1 MVVHLLVLVFCIMSM
16 GSESKSIIGLS
27 NFKEYDSVGS
37 YCFTI
42 PPGEFG
48 KIHAQTVLHTP
59 NHEFLVLSDT
69 ELTSAQF
76 SCNLLHSRS
85 KYVKPLVE
93 HDKQVTAY
101 DLLLNIEPNL
111 NRQKLLAVISRCGGL
126 VDAEYVVE
134 FTNPG
139 GIFKKHFSCLDQGIF
154 EVYLLLAAISIC
166 LLPTF
171 FHSWIT
177 LERRQATNI
186 ITVMFFLAAPLFL
199 IHILLMTVHLFVY
212 SQDGFGLAVFQFLA
226 QLSLATSTTL
236 LTGLLLCLAQGLTI
250 STQEIS
256 GPLGNRSM
264 LVVLAS
270 GLTHLLYCLQE
281 AMTYSDLSPFAQ
293 LHSLISVFHL
303 ACRAIAGY
311 LCYLLAWN
319 SLQAENDVS
328 KRQLY
333 ISIASVGAGWL
344 AYLPIVAWLL
354 GYQSPQL
361 VCVLILLPHLACLF
375 FLNMYLSPEKFGT
388 LFDQLP
394 ATTKYHPYGELK

>member
-139 GIFKKHFSCLDQGIF
+139 GIFKKHFSCLD
-154 EVYLLLAAISIC
+154 
-166 LLPTF
+166 
-171 FHSWIT
+171 
-177 LERRQATNI
+177 
-186 ITVMFFLAAPLFL
+186 
-199 IHILLMTVHLFVY
+199 
-212 SQDGFGLAVFQFLA
+212 
-226 QLSLATSTTL
+226 
-236 LTGLLLCLAQGLTI
+236 
-250 STQEIS
+250 
-256 GPLGNRSM
+256 
-264 LVVLAS
+264 
-270 GLTHLLYCLQE
+270 
-281 AMTYSDLSPFAQ
+281 LSPFAQ